1 MKCVEGEWESGLHG
15 MPGPL
20 LGLGVCIQLN
30 PWRRLG
36 QNNGKSGHKLKVL
49 AGRRESV
56 ERQLCDYL
64 TVRLEFS
71 SLFSLHTL
79 RASLKYCSS
88 PTHPRWLFLFFL
100 WSTVVSS
107 LLSPWHTYV
116 FMCVC
121 VCVYMQIDGFCLSL
135 ESFHAARAQCTEP
148 KLANPLKILFNF

>member
-1 MKCVEGEWESGLHG
+1 MKCVEGECDGGGSEWLAWHAMASAGV
-15 MPGPL
+15 
-20 LGLGVCIQLN
+20 GVCIQLN

-36 QNNGKSGHKLKVL
+36 QNKGKSGHKLKVL

-88 PTHPRWLFLFFL
+88 STYPRCCFCFA
-100 WSTVVSS
+100 S
-107 LLSPWHTYV
+107 LSPWHAYV
-116 FMCVC
+116 CIYVC
-121 VCVYMQIDGFCLSL
+121 ARHVYANWWLLFVFGEFPCSTRTV
-135 ESFHAARAQCTEP
+135 HRAKTRKSVE
-148 KLANPLKILFNF
+148 NPF

>member
-88 PTHPRWLFLFFL
+88 PTHPRWLFLFF
-100 WSTVVSS
+100 STLS
-107 LLSPWHTYV
+107 LAYV
-116 FMCVC
+116 CIYVC
-121 VCVYMQIDGFCLSL
+121 VCVYICKLMASVCLWRVSTQ
-135 ESFHAARAQCTEP
+135 HAHRAQSRSSQ
-148 KLANPLKILFNF
+148 IR

>member
-1 MKCVEGEWESGLHG
+1 MASAGV
-15 MPGPL
+15 
-20 LGLGVCIQLN
+20 GVCIQLN

-36 QNNGKSGHKLKVL
+36 QNKGKSGRKLKVL

-88 PTHPRWLFLFFL
+88 
-100 WSTVVSS
+100 STPVVVFVV
-107 LLSPWHTYV
+107 LLSPWHAYV
-116 FMCVC
+116 CIYVC
-121 VCVYMQIDGFCLSL
+121 ARHVY
-135 ESFHAARAQCTEP
+135 
-148 KLANPLKILFNF
+148 AN

>member
-1 MKCVEGEWESGLHG
+1 MGGGSEWLAWHAMAAAEV
-15 MPGPL
+15 
-20 LGLGVCIQLN
+20 GVCIQLN

-36 QNNGKSGHKLKVL
+36 QNKGKSGHKLKVL

-88 PTHPRWLFLFFL
+88 
-100 WSTVVSS
+100 STPVVVFVLLLS
-107 LLSPWHTYV
+107 LLGMRMYV
-116 FMCVC
+116 FMYVRGM
-121 VCVYMQIDGFCLSL
+121 YMQIDGFCLSL

>member
-1 MKCVEGEWESGLHG
+1 MCGRRVGEWLAWHAMAATGV
-15 MPGPL
+15 
-20 LGLGVCIQLN
+20 GVCIQLN

-121 VCVYMQIDGFCLSL
+121 VYMQIDGFCLSL
-135 ESFHAARAQCTEP
+135 ESFHAARAQCTER
-148 KLANPLKILFNF
+148 NSQIR

>member
-1 MKCVEGEWESGLHG
+1 MCGRRVGEWLAWHARASAGV
-15 MPGPL
+15 
-20 LGLGVCIQLN
+20 GVCIQLN
-30 PWRRLG
+30 SWRRLG

-100 WSTVVSS
+100 
-107 LLSPWHTYV
+107 
-116 FMCVC
+116 C